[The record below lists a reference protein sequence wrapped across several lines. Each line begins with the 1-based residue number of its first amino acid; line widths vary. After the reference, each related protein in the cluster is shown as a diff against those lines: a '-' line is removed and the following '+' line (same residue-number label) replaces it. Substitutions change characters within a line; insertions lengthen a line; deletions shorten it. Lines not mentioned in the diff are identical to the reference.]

1 METKCDY
8 LMTLESEIHQKCCI
22 KKGELCEL
30 ECLRNDVQYFE
41 GTRNVHILN
50 VSWLRVWLHTNEML
64 H

>member
-1 METKCDY
+1 
-8 LMTLESEIHQKCCI
+8 MTLESEIHQTVNRDIHVRKRV
-22 KKGELCEL
+22 KGIYALK
-30 ECLRNDVQYFE
+30 CLRNDVQYFE